1 MQKEEEEDVERHT
14 NVGEVVYK
22 LAFVPAAHTSQT
34 LVSVQQPTQSDPWRS
49 FLVRR
54 VTRFVDQKCQFWKN
68 NNREK
73 YEKWK
78 NKEILNTVFCV
89 FSFNDFFGKIF

>member
-49 FLVRR
+49 FLVCR
-54 VTRFVDQKCQFWKN
+54 VTRFLDQKCQFWK
-68 NNREK
+68 K
-73 YEKWK
+73 
-78 NKEILNTVFCV
+78 
-89 FSFNDFFGKIF
+89 

>member
-54 VTRFVDQKCQFWKN
+54 VTRFLDQKCQFGFFFQAERRRPKADWAKRFCYFDLTIFLVN
-68 NNREK
+68 FF
-73 YEKWK
+73 
-78 NKEILNTVFCV
+78 LN
-89 FSFNDFFGKIF
+89 